1 MDPEGPRE
9 TQRDPEWPR
18 WTQKDPGRGALTL
31 KCRMK
36 ELRWCV
42 SLWWYCIYQLRPSGP
57 SQCLHCTMWRWWR
70 RSDDGMW
77 PLRCAHQDN
86 VRPRRSAMFSHGGLS
101 VHFWRTALSL
111 VRYFHAIDGTF
122 RCLQLDISKD
132 WINCK
137 RIESSA
143 VQWSE
148 TEEQLRIC
156 WNSFL
161 FWSLHFW
168 HLQTPDLILCSS
180 HKVTSLI
187 RKLSF
192 LFKRLSSVL
201 QLYIAVHCTMI
212 FAILDTFSL
221 LKALSSPGM

>member
-1 MDPEGPRE
+1 M
-9 TQRDPEWPR
+9 
-18 WTQKDPGRGALTL
+18 LTFSAGHQIHNI
-31 KCRMK
+31 
-36 ELRWCV
+36 V
-42 SLWWYCIYQLRPSGP
+42 SLAVVLPIQWHRFVGLGGFGHLGWSHIGANLASLLIAFMQFMRLGPSGP

-86 VRPRRSAMFSHGGLS
+86 VRPRWSAMFSHGGLS

-122 RCLQLDISKD
+122 RCLQLDIK
-132 WINCK
+132 
-137 RIESSA
+137 IELIASELHRQTA
-143 VQWSE
+143 VQWSG

-168 HLQTPDLILCSS
+168 HL
-180 HKVTSLI
+180 
-187 RKLSF
+187 
-192 LFKRLSSVL
+192 
-201 QLYIAVHCTMI
+201 
-212 FAILDTFSL
+212 
-221 LKALSSPGM
+221 

>member
-1 MDPEGPRE
+1 MDPHGR
-9 TQRDPEWPR
+9 RR
-18 WTQKDPGRGALTL
+18 TQKDPKGPRGALTL

-57 SQCLHCTMWRWWR
+57 SQCLHCTMWRWWG

-122 RCLQLDISKD
+122 RCLQLDIK
-132 WINCK
+132 
-137 RIESSA
+137 IELIASELNRQQCSEVRPKNNWGYVETRFCFDRCTFGTFRHQTSSSA
-143 VQWSE
+143 
-148 TEEQLRIC
+148 
-156 WNSFL
+156 
-161 FWSLHFW
+161 
-168 HLQTPDLILCSS
+168 
-180 HKVTSLI
+180 
-187 RKLSF
+187 
-192 LFKRLSSVL
+192 
-201 QLYIAVHCTMI
+201 
-212 FAILDTFSL
+212 
-221 LKALSSPGM
+221 ALTR